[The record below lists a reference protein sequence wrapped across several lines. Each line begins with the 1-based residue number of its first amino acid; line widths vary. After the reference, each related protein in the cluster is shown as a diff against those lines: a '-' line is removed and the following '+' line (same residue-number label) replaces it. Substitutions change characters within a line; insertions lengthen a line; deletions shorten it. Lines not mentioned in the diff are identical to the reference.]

1 MFPGLASKIV
11 ARPLQQS
18 LLVCEST
25 ASFASLK
32 LLGLQKAIAF
42 ITSCILQHQRRQ
54 HALVLS
60 SAVIPSF
67 PCLGNGPTMGSLF
80 WWQTKGQVK
89 SPTAP
94 EGQKPVIISHGW
106 SLDPGPHQ
114 QGRQS
119 VEFSSQ
125 RQVITAES
133 LTLLHCQSN
142 RLDRGVGLGCF
153 SSLNLRKSKV
163 FSLSLSPT
171 YCSSTLYPIPFFY
184 FLITSTCSLLSSYR
198 LVFHLHG
205 QGMEW

>member
-1 MFPGLASKIV
+1 MTMVLKTTYV
-11 ARPLQQS
+11 LQY
-18 LLVCEST
+18 E
-25 ASFASLK
+25 
-32 LLGLQKAIAF
+32 
-42 ITSCILQHQRRQ
+42 RRL
-54 HALVLS
+54 HALALS
-60 SAVIPSF
+60 SAVIPAF
-67 PCLGNGPTMGSLF
+67 PCLVNDPSMGSLF
-80 WWQTKGQVK
+80 RWQTKGQVK

-94 EGQKPVIISHGW
+94 EGQKPVIISQGW

-142 RLDRGVGLGCF
+142 SGLIEEGG
-153 SSLNLRKSKV
+153 RAV
-163 FSLSLSPT
+163 FLHLIWGNQKYFHSPLPTAQALS
-171 YCSSTLYPIPFFY
+171 IPFPFFN
-184 FLITSTCSLLSSYR
+184 FLITSTCSLLSNYR